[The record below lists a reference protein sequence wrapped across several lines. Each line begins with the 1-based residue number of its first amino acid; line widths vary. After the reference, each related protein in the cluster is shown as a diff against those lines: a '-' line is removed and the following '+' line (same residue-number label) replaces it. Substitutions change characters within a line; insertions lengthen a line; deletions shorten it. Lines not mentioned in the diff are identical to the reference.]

1 MAHTAVKEKPAVP
14 AQAPRKRISLF
25 RKIKTVY
32 VMDGLLG
39 QRFSRLGR
47 LVRNLIYIILG
58 SIILHLLIRS
68 CQPVPVVTDGE
79 TVIQAAGAQDIL
91 GALLNVV
98 TVVVTCFTAI
108 QVHMMRDINHMEMS
122 HYIFDDN
129 QTFRRDMHKAH
140 QELVRLAKCLSYDTD
155 FDNTYLLEDWENLRA
170 FAYHHEYMGYLV
182 FRDRLNFDIV
192 FDTVAFPNWLINSDE
207 AKKVIAAG
215 REHTP
220 DFWNGA
226 THLYLSY
233 EIRRKYNKRLAL
245 RQDWKSFSA
254 AERRKARKA
263 VDKTAVLESTDELPS
278 VRSLYTAENV
288 LQNLLVTE
296 RDYKNACKAW
306 KEQYVTLPE

>member
-1 MAHTAVKEKPAVP
+1 MAPTAVQEKPAVTAKTP
-14 AQAPRKRISLF
+14 CKHISLF
-25 RKIKTVY
+25 RQIKMTF
-32 VMDGLLG
+32 VMDNLLG
-39 QRFSRLGR
+39 QKLSRLGR
-47 LVRNLIYIILG
+47 FIRNLIYIILG
-58 SIILHLLIRS
+58 SIILHLLIKS
-68 CQPVPVVTDGE
+68 WQPMSVLIDGE
-79 TVIQAAGAQDIL
+79 AVLQPAGAQEVL

-129 QTFRRDMHKAH
+129 QTYRRDMHKAH
-140 QELVRLAKCLSYDTD
+140 EELVKLANCLSPETD
-155 FDNTYLLEDWENLRA
+155 FDSTYLLQGWENLRA

-207 AKKVIAAG
+207 ARKVITAG
-215 REHTP
+215 RENTP

-226 THLYLSY
+226 THLYLCY

-254 AERRKARKA
+254 SQRRKARKA
-263 VDKTAVLESTDELPS
+263 VDKAAVLESTDKLPS
-278 VRSLYTAENV
+278 VRGLYTAENV
-288 LQNLLVTE
+288 LQNLLATE